1 MGRTSGDTDTNARPV
16 TVTISSC
23 FIGKTEVTKALWDE
37 VRTWGLANGYVD
49 LTRGEGK
56 ANNHPIHTVS
66 WRDIVKWCNARSQKD
81 GLTPCYTV
89 NGAIMKTGNS
99 IPTANWTANGYR
111 MPTEAEWEKAARGG
125 VSGKRFPSG
134 MDTISHSQ
142 ANYYSYGN
150 YSYDLSSAVSD
161 YHPGYRAGGTPYTSP
176 VGSFPA
182 NGYGLHEMAGN
193 VLELCWDWY

>member
-1 MGRTSGDTDTNARPV
+1 M
-16 TVTISSC
+16 TVSVSAF

-37 VRTWGLANGYVD
+37 VRTWGLANDYLD
-49 LTRGEGK
+49 LTRGEAK
-56 ANNHPIHTVS
+56 ANNHPINTVS
-66 WRDIVKWCNARSQKD
+66 WRDIGKWCTARSQKD

-99 IPTANWTANGYR
+99 TTTANWTANGYR

-142 ANYYSYGN
+142 ANYY
-150 YSYDLSSAVSD
+150 
-161 YHPGYRAGGTPYTSP
+161 
-176 VGSFPA
+176 
-182 NGYGLHEMAGN
+182 
-193 VLELCWDWY
+193 